1 MTRTTWISAAV
12 AALLAAGLALWRA
25 DLGRETT
32 ETSPEP
38 IAVTV
43 AGRTLHVPKNAIRFP
58 AQRRAGAQERLD
70 VALLPPAWT
79 GRTAADAERFDAPA
93 ESSDVVW
100 VTIRPAGET
109 QDSAERLATV
119 HARLFVDEPLAAA
132 PDLGLV
138 GRKLS
143 PKAGYTGEEVWFEPG
158 AVRPFAV
165 RCYPLAPDA
174 PPATCIG
181 DEKIG
186 PLLVEKRFSRAAL
199 GRWRE
204 IRDGLAARLADWGL
218 SPDR

>member
-12 AALLAAGLALWRA
+12 AALLAVALVLWRA

-38 IAVTV
+38 IAVTI
-43 AGRTLHVPKNAIRFP
+43 AGRTLQIPKNAIRFP
-58 AQRRAGAQERLD
+58 AQRRTGPQERLD
-70 VALLPPAWT
+70 LALLPPTWT

-93 ESSDVVW
+93 EGSDVVW

-138 GRKLS
+138 GRRLA

-181 DEKIG
+181 DVKIG

-204 IRDGLAARLADWGL
+204 IRDGLAGRLADWGL